1 MPEFGEIRDK
11 VDKLGRAWH
20 AFTEESDKGR
30 RADRDKLNKING
42 EIDRLGDHIGRLE
55 TALKRTHPGQRVGGA
70 GWHRGAVGRAFAIFL
85 RKGTERLAPDE
96 VKALTVANDT
106 TGGFLAPPEYVREI
120 IKGETE
126 MSPIRAVARVRQTGN
141 RAVQVPKRTGQFA
154 AQWTG
159 EVETRAETTGLT
171 YGLEEL
177 PTHELYALV
186 DVSQQDL
193 EDAEFNLEEE
203 LGQEFAEQFSLA
215 EGTAFVS
222 GTGVKQPAG
231 FMADSD
237 VASDSSGSAA
247 GVADANGQADGLIDL
262 YHNLK
267 TAYARNGTWLLNRKS
282 LGSVRKLKDANDNYV
297 WQPGLAMGMPA
308 TILGAPYIEAP
319 DMPDEAANA
328 FPVAF
333 GDFRRGFLIVDRI
346 QMSVLRDPFT
356 QATSG
361 SVRFIARR
369 RVGGQVVL
377 AEAIRKLKC
386 ST

>member
-1 MPEFGEIRDK
+1 MTEMAEIRHK

-20 AFTEESDKGR
+20 AFTEENGKGR
-30 RADRDKLNKING
+30 RSDRGRLSKING
-42 EIDRLGDHIGRLE
+42 EIDRLSDQIGRLE
-55 TALKRTHPGQRVGGA
+55 TALKRPHRGSRGGEVG
-70 GWHRGAVGRAFAIFL
+70 WRRGAVGRAFAGFL
-85 RKGTERLAPDE
+85 RKGTERMAVDE
-96 VKALTVANDT
+96 MKALTVANDT

-120 IKGETE
+120 IKGEIE
-126 MSPIRAVARVRQTGN
+126 ISPIRTVARVRQTGN

-159 EVETRAETTGLT
+159 EVETRSETAGLT

-186 DVSQQDL
+186 DISQQDL

-203 LGQEFAEQFSLA
+203 LGQEFAEQFALA
-215 EGTAFVS
+215 EAAAFVN
-222 GTGVKQPAG
+222 GNGVKRPAG
-231 FMADSD
+231 FMDDTA
-237 VASDSSGSAA
+237 VASDNSGSAA
-247 GVADANGQADGLIDL
+247 AIADATGQANGLIDQF
-262 YHNLK
+262 HNLK
-267 TAYARNGTWLLNRKS
+267 TAYARAGVWLLNRRT
-282 LGSVRKLKDANDNYV
+282 LGAVRKLKDANDNYV
-297 WQPGLAMGMPA
+297 WQPGLASGIPA
-308 TILGAPYIEAP
+308 TILGAPYVETP

-328 FPVAF
+328 FPIAF
-333 GDFRRGFLIVDRI
+333 GDWRRAYLIVDRI
-346 QMSVLRDPFT
+346 AMSVLRDPFT

-386 ST
+386 SA

>member
-1 MPEFGEIRDK
+1 MPEIADIRTK
-11 VDKLGRAWH
+11 VDELGHAWH
-20 AFTEESDKGR
+20 SFTEENDKGR
-30 RADRDKLNKING
+30 RADREKLAKING
-42 EIDRLGDHIGRLE
+42 ELDRLSDHIGRLE
-55 TALKRTHPGQRVGGA
+55 TALKRTHPSHRSGEA
-70 GWHRGAVGRAFAIFL
+70 GWHRSASGRAFAGFL

-96 VKALTVANDT
+96 VKALTVSNDT

-126 MSPIRAVARVRQTGN
+126 ISPIRAVARVRQTGN

-186 DVSQQDL
+186 DISQQDL

-222 GTGVKQPAG
+222 GNGVKQPAG
-231 FMADSD
+231 FMADST
-237 VASDSSGSAA
+237 VASDNSGSAA
-247 GVADANGQADGLIDL
+247 TVADANGQANGLIDL
-262 YHNLK
+262 FHNLK
-267 TAYARNGTWLLNRKS
+267 TAYARNGTWLLSRKT
-282 LGSVRKLKDANDNYV
+282 LGAVRKLKDANNNYV

-308 TILGAPYIEAP
+308 TILGAPYVEAP

-328 FPVAF
+328 FPIAF
-333 GDFRRGFLIVDRI
+333 GDFRRAYLIVDRI